1 MKPGATT
8 HDHKREKDFLTELE
22 AELHNKA
29 VRATKMQL
37 LIKNNLTIIESVQ
50 LKGYGTSAMLELVDV
65 RKDFIRV
72 TEGADRR
79 AAPVVQ
85 TKRVSVADMY
95 KYELTTFKNISA
107 AASMDV
113 WNDLKVEEQQNG
125 FIRNISQF
133 LRKSEWTDANLHKH
147 LAGSELYVINHL
159 FDEQTQAEYF
169 RKQKQSGKDL
179 TVT

>member
-1 MKPGATT
+1 
-8 HDHKREKDFLTELE
+8 
-22 AELHNKA
+22 
-29 VRATKMQL
+29 MQL

-107 AASMDV
+107 AASM
-113 WNDLKVEEQQNG
+113 
-125 FIRNISQF
+125 
-133 LRKSEWTDANLHKH
+133 
-147 LAGSELYVINHL
+147 
-159 FDEQTQAEYF
+159 
-169 RKQKQSGKDL
+169 GKDPS
-179 TVT
+179 